1 MPDAPDAAD
10 PRHAPGAAGGAGV
23 RDAADSRDAAHVRR
37 AKLAAI
43 EAEVVECRRCPRLVE
58 WRERVARE
66 KVARFRGE
74 EYWGRPVPGFGD
86 PDARILLLG
95 LAPAAHGGNR
105 TGRVFTGDESG
116 NFLWPA
122 LHAAGLADRPAS
134 VARGDGLQ
142 AIDLWVTAPV
152 KSAPPDNKPLPSERD
167 NCAPFLLREMAALDR
182 LGVVVALGAFA
193 WASALAAF
201 EALGSPAPRPR
212 PRFGHGAETTV
223 GPWVL
228 LGSYHVSQQ
237 NTRTGRLTRPML
249 DAVLARAVEL
259 TRVR

>member
-1 MPDAPDAAD
+1 MAGP
-10 PRHAPGAAGGAGV
+10 AGGA
-23 RDAADSRDAAHVRR
+23 DRR
-37 AKLAAI
+37 AALAEI
-43 EAEVVECRRCPRLVE
+43 EREVVECRRCPRLVE

-66 KVARFRGE
+66 KVARFRGD

-122 LHAAGLADRPAS
+122 LHAAGLADRPVS
-134 VARGDGLQ
+134 LRRGDGLT

-152 KSAPPDNKPLPSERD
+152 KSAPPDNKPLPSERE
-167 NCAPFLLREMAALDR
+167 NCAPFFLRELAVLDR
-182 LGVVVALGAFA
+182 LRVVVALGSIA
-193 WASALAAF
+193 WDSALAAF
-201 EALGSPAPRPR
+201 AALGHPTPRPK
-212 PRFGHGAETTV
+212 PRFGHGAETKV
-223 GPWVL
+223 GPWTL

-249 DAVLARAVEL
+249 DAVLERARGL
-259 TRVR
+259 SVR